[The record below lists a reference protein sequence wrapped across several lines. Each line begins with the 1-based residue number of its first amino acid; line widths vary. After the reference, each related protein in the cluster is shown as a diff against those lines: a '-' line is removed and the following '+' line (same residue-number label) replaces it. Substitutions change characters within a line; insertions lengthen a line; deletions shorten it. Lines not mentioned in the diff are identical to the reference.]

1 MRLNIEDGR
10 KKSEEL
16 LETLRAVLEETDM
29 SIAEI
34 KREAYEFKR
43 DIVMG
48 SENAKTGKVIAE
60 RIIRYMEEKDRQKA
74 ALRDKFELKNGAL
87 KSHIAKS

>member
-16 LETLRAVLEETDM
+16 LETLRAVLEETDL

-48 SENAKTGKVIAE
+48 AENAKTGKVVAE
-60 RIIRYMEEKDRQKA
+60 RIIRYMEEKDR
-74 ALRDKFELKNGAL
+74 
-87 KSHIAKS
+87 